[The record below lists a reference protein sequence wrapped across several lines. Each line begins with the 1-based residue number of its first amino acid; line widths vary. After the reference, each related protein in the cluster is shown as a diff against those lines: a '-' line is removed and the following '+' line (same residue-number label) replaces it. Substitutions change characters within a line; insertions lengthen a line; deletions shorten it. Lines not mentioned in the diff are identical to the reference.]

1 MGVEKELVNE
11 ESDEEGYEDEG
22 YKSLIDT
29 AETERKN
36 GRRRKPDVET
46 LTALDE
52 NTKEEL
58 KEKILILK
66 EAYDD
71 LKDDLI
77 RLEFEVDCLKDDQE
91 EREEE
96 MRLKKTEL
104 LLMAD
109 KLKVSQ
115 KETAGDKKI
124 IKRQQD
130 IITTLEKKIQG
141 EDV

>member
-29 AETERKN
+29 AETGRKN

-96 MRLKKTEL
+96 VKDYSYSSSE
-104 LLMAD
+104 
-109 KLKVSQ
+109 
-115 KETAGDKKI
+115 
-124 IKRQQD
+124 
-130 IITTLEKKIQG
+130 QG
-141 EDV
+141 Y